1 MANMRVFNLKS
12 LNNVRLTQIKPT
24 SNIKR
29 VFDLQTLTNWGS
41 IGEANSNFPLD
52 TYGAGN
58 GGSFLE
64 DKVDLGAI
72 TDTNVV
78 SGNNGAFDFG
88 TIA

>member
-12 LNNVRLTQIKPT
+12 LNNVKITQIKPGT
-24 SNIKR
+24 NIKR

-41 IGEANSNFPLD
+41 VTEANSNFPND
-52 TYGAGN
+52 TFGAGN

-88 TIA
+88 QIA

>member
-1 MANMRVFNLKS
+1 MRVFNLKA

-24 SNIKR
+24 QNIKR

-41 IGEANSNFPLD
+41 VTEANEDFPLD

-64 DKVDLGAI
+64 DKIDMGGI

-78 SGNNGAFDFG
+78 SGDDGAFDFG
-88 TIA
+88 SIA